1 MNAPVAPVPDEIGTF
16 MGSIP
21 PDEYEQR
28 AKLRSYRNAAT
39 QMLGSARTD
48 HGRQLAWTAI
58 EWASPNLYH
67 PAPVDW
73 LDKVNRLC
81 RRLLLTAMQAEDMAL
96 EIAEC
101 SDD

>member
-1 MNAPVAPVPDEIGTF
+1 MSAPATPMPDEIGTF

-21 PDEYEQR
+21 IEEHERR

-39 QMLGSARTD
+39 QLIGSARTD
-48 HGRQLAWTAI
+48 HARQLAWTAI

-67 PAPVDW
+67 PAPVEW
-73 LDKVNRLC
+73 LDKVNLLC